1 MPARCL
7 GIWILDDFKWGVEFP
22 SNPTL
27 ILVDTLAR
35 GVCTLRLQ
43 GQLGH
48 DRGERPESSNGPL
61 LKLAE
66 DGPQGREVTTMS
78 QLEICATYI
87 DYNIVSF
94 LSYVKIYKRQSIKRN
109 SRVLIF
115 GTASNP
121 TPLLIAEKR
130 SKFISCPPIPVHFKH
145 SPQPTSPHTSR
156 PNDPP

>member
-48 DRGERPESSNGPL
+48 DRGERPESSNGP
-61 LKLAE
+61 
-66 DGPQGREVTTMS
+66 
-78 QLEICATYI
+78 I